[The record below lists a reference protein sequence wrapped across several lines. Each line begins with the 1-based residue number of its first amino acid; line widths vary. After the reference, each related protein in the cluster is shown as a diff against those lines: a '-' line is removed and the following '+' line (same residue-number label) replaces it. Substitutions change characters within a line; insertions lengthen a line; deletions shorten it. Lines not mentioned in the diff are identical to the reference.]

1 MAKFLHLFVVPENCI
16 VCFKRPSINKKRPG
30 MAITITI
37 TINNHNIL
45 FQPNKILLDFDQ
57 VVTSKE
63 VKTNKIS

>member
-1 MAKFLHLFVVPENCI
+1 
-16 VCFKRPSINKKRPG
+16 